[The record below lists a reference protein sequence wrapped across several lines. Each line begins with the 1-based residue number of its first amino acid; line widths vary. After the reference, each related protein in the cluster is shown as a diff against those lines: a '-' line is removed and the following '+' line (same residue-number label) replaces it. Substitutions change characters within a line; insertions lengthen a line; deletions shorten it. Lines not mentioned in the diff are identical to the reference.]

1 MRMRTKAAKAARSFG
16 LKPTR
21 IIRVKKGVYRVVLCG
36 GKSYSLKRMPVS
48 LKNLRWMDR
57 SLRTLRKKGFKRI
70 AWRRVQSKHG
80 RKLFVRMS
88 RGGRP
93 YVLVP
98 WISGRW
104 PSVKSTGDMRAC
116 GVLLA
121 RFHKAGQRVRLRGPG
136 AVNKV
141 GKWPSQFR
149 HIHGMMFRLVKNASI
164 KQTNLRPM
172 DRLLSAHGQEILM
185 YSRKAQRLLKR
196 RGYKRIC
203 RSRPFVSL
211 CHGDGG
217 PSNFIRNAKGM
228 HLIDF
233 ETLRVDLRA
242 YDLYRVIYNAS
253 KDHGWRFSIAKQILD
268 GYQSVTKL
276 KRQDF
281 AMLRTLLRF
290 PRTSYLLLNRYRLSG
305 NRGKTLAEKKFLR
318 ALAAE
323 RGMSGFMMKLD
334 RYARR

>member
-1 MRMRTKAAKAARSFG
+1 MRKRTKATRAAMGFG

-21 IIRVKKGVYRVVLCG
+21 MIRVKKGVYRVVQYG
-36 GKSYSLKRMPVS
+36 GKAYSMKRMPVS

-57 SLRTLRKKGFKRI
+57 SLRTLRKQGFKRM
-70 AWRRVQSKHG
+70 AWRRVRSKHG

-93 YVLVP
+93 YILVP

-104 PSVKSTGDMRAC
+104 PSEKSTRDMRAC

-121 RFHKAGQRVRLRGPG
+121 QFHKAGRRVRLRGPG

-149 HIHGMMFRLVKNASI
+149 QIHGMVYRLVKNASN
-164 KQTNLRPM
+164 KQTNVRPM
-172 DRLLSAHGQEILM
+172 DRLLSEHGQEILM
-185 YSRKAQRLLKR
+185 YSRTAQRLLKR

-203 RSRPFVSL
+203 RRRPFVTL

-242 YDLYRVIYNAS
+242 YDLYRVIYNS
-253 KDHGWRFSIAKQILD
+253 CKDHGWRFSIARRILD

-281 AMLRTLLRF
+281 AMIRTLLRF
-290 PRTSYLLLNRYRLSG
+290 PRTSYLLLNRYRRSG
-305 NRGKTLAEKKFLR
+305 NRGKTLAEKKFLP

-323 RGMSGFMMKLD
+323 RGMSGFIMKLD